1 MQGFP
6 SGVSGKEPACQ
17 CRRCKRHG
25 FDPRVRKIPWIR
37 KWQPIP
43 VFLPGETHGQRSLVG
58 CSPWGHKELI
68 QPKWVSMH
76 TCFLMGIPDN
86 SSVKESAWNVGDL
99 DSIPG
104 LGRSPGEGSLES
116 PLDFKEIRPV
126 NPQGNQSRIF
136 IRRMLKLKL
145 QYFGHLMWRTYS
157 LEKPWCWER
166 LKAGAEED
174 NRGWDGWMS
183 SLIQWTWVW
192 ASFRSWWWTRK
203 PGVSQSMGLQ
213 SQIRLS
219 KWTENTVMVTY
230 NATPS
235 WSARFLLRNMLI
247 SLWVFPC
254 K

>member
-1 MQGFP
+1 MYGCESWMMKKAECQRIDAFELLCWRRLLRVP
-6 SGVSGKEPACQ
+6 WTARRSNQSILKE
-17 CRRCKRHG
+17 
-25 FDPRVRKIPWIR
+25 I
-37 KWQPIP
+37 
-43 VFLPGETHGQRSLVG
+43 
-58 CSPWGHKELI
+58 SPEY
-68 QPKWVSMH
+68 
-76 TCFLMGIPDN
+76 
-86 SSVKESAWNVGDL
+86 
-99 DSIPG
+99 
-104 LGRSPGEGSLES
+104 SLEG
-116 PLDFKEIRPV
+116 L
-126 NPQGNQSRIF
+126 
-136 IRRMLKLKL
+136 MMKLKL

-235 WSARFLLRNMLI
+235 WSARFLLRNLLI
-247 SLWVFPC
+247 ALSGGSFLCEKLLSSSCFKILSIVFNFLKYPE
-254 K
+254 KVNY